1 MKCRVLSTSFAGG
14 MASYANFQR
23 LHLMP
28 FLDERVERFTPG
40 EISVS
45 HVWEGEY
52 VDYVV
57 PDRKTVA

>member
-1 MKCRVLSTSFAGG
+1 MSFAGG
-14 MASYANFQR
+14 LASYAKFQR

-57 PDRKTVA
+57 PDRKTAA